1 MLYQL
6 LNIYLAVTILRPQDF
21 LGPLKGTPLVFII
34 MSVLGCMWFLSNIDK
49 KIKTNIDKI
58 ILSFF
63 AVIILSGVFTLYPSY
78 AVNNAVDVIKIALI
92 YICIVTIIDTE
103 EKFAKSLWLFTVLIS
118 LVALMAVLQP
128 HGYDVTGAGMYW
140 ASDKE
145 VWQIRGVGIFDNPND
160 LAYSI
165 LPSAAVSLACLL
177 FDKRIPVKLFSSGI
191 LLILSYCLYLT
202 YSRGGFLAYITLCV
216 IILNYAISN
225 VTFKKIVL
233 LVSACCLVVVFATK
247 TKDYRSDESAM
258 GRVEAWS
265 AGMSM
270 FTHNPLFGVGKGNF
284 NENHKRDSH
293 NSFVRAGSE
302 LGFVGLYAF
311 IGILFWGLR
320 SLRLI
325 INGTGLE
332 QYKMYAVALL
342 AYLCAFM
349 VGSVFST
356 RTYDILLVI
365 AAAFISVLVRLVLS
379 KNKTSLNETFGIE
392 KLWNKKIFIFTVST
406 VVIWKIFLIQTW

>member
-6 LNIYLAVTILRPQDF
+6 LNIYLAITILRPQDF
-21 LGPLKGTPLVFII
+21 LGPLKGTPLVFIV
-34 MSVLGCMWFLSNIDK
+34 MSILGCMWFLSNIDK
-49 KIKTNIDKI
+49 KIKTNIDKFV
-58 ILSFF
+58 LSFF
-63 AVIILSGVFTLYPSY
+63 AVIILSGLFTLYPSY
-78 AVNNAVDVIKIALI
+78 ALNNAVDVIKIALI

-103 EKFAKSLWLFTVLIS
+103 QKFVKSLWLFTVLIS
-118 LVALMAVLQP
+118 LVAFMAVLQQF
-128 HGYDVTGAGMYW
+128 GYDVTGAGMYW

-165 LPSAAVSLACLL
+165 LPAAAVSLACIL
-177 FDKRIPVKLFSSGI
+177 FDKRISVKLFSSFIFMG
-191 LLILSYCLYLT
+191 LSYCLYLT
-202 YSRGGFLAYITLCV
+202 YSRGGFLAYLTLCV
-216 IILNYAISN
+216 IVLNYAISN

-233 LVSACCLVVVFATK
+233 FVSACCLVFVFATK

-265 AGMSM
+265 AGMTM
-270 FTHNPLFGVGKGNF
+270 LTHNPLFGVGKGNF
-284 NENHKRDSH
+284 NENYSKDSH

-302 LGFVGLYAF
+302 LGFVGLYVF
-311 IGILFWGLR
+311 IGILFWSVR

-325 INGTGLE
+325 IDCTELD
-332 QYKMYAVALL
+332 QYKMYAVALFS
-342 AYLCAFM
+342 YLCAFM
-349 VGSVFST
+349 VGSLFST

-365 AAAFISVLVRLVLS
+365 VAAFISVLVRLVLS
-379 KNKTSLNETFGIE
+379 GKKESVSEEFAIE
-392 KLWNKKIFIFTVST
+392 KLWHKKIFIISVSS

>member
-21 LGPLKGTPLVFII
+21 LGPLKGTPLVFIV
-34 MSVLGCMWFLSNIDK
+34 MSVLGCMWLLSNIDK
-49 KIKTNIDKI
+49 SIKTNIDKFV
-58 ILSFF
+58 LVFF
-63 AVIILSGVFTLYPSY
+63 VVIILSGLFTLYPSY
-78 AVNNAVDVIKIALI
+78 AVNNAVDVIKTALI

-103 EKFAKSLWLFTVLIS
+103 QKFIRSMWLINVFVSI
-118 LVALMAVLQP
+118 VALMAVLQQF
-128 HGYDVTGAGMYW
+128 GYDLTGAGMYW

-145 VWQIRGVGIFDNPND
+145 VWQIRGVGIYDNPND

-165 LPSAAVSLACLL
+165 LPAAAVSLSCIL
-177 FDKRIPVKLFSSGI
+177 FDKRNSVKLFSSCI
-191 LLILSYCLYLT
+191 LLILTYCLYLT
-202 YSRGGFLAYITLCV
+202 FSRGGFLAYITLCV

-265 AGMSM
+265 AGMTM
-270 FTHNPLFGVGKGNF
+270 ITHNPLFGVGKGNF
-284 NENHKRDSH
+284 SENHSRDSH

-302 LGFVGLYAF
+302 LGLFGLYVF

-365 AAAFISVLVRLVLS
+365 VAAFISVIVRLVLS
-379 KNKTSLNETFGIE
+379 KNESSFNETFGIE